1 MHQNYERILYYNY
14 RHQSYCYET
23 TPPAYTP
30 TPGLALLLRSE
41 CLILP
46 QLPPHTVTPVEEDQ
60 VVGIFDRKRVPFL
73 GNDVDNVVLRRDL
86 LLCCCAVVL
95 L

>member
-1 MHQNYERILYYNY
+1 MMHQNYERILYYNY

-46 QLPPHTVTPVEEDQ
+46 QLPPHTVTPVGEDQ
-60 VVGIFDRKRVPFL
+60 VVGTCGRKPVPFL
-73 GNDVDNVVLRRDL
+73 GNDVAIVLVRGS